1 MYFFSNPYYEG
12 ERDDEKNKL
21 ESTNNLFD
29 MREIVDYLA
38 SGFSIHIERVPECQ
52 ALPDRAAP
60 RRETIDMSRIV
71 LV

>member
-29 MREIVDYLA
+29 ALKIVDYVVV
-38 SGFSIHIERVPECQ
+38 GFTNRKG
-52 ALPDRAAP
+52 
-60 RRETIDMSRIV
+60 
-71 LV
+71 